1 MSLKHKKLYRSR
13 ENRVVAGVCG
23 GFGEYFSYDPI
34 FIRFVAVI
42 FLILTGFFPG
52 VIIYVAAVLL
62 IPPAPEYDFRE
73 THTENSERV

>member
-13 ENRVVAGVCG
+13 ENRVIAGVCG

-34 FIRFVAVI
+34 FIRFIAVI

-52 VIIYVAAVLL
+52 VIIYVAAVIL
-62 IPPAPEYDFRE
+62 IPLAPEHDFRE
-73 THTENSERV
+73 TQTEDSERI